1 MSVDAIQ
8 QVIQAEEQ
16 ADKILQ
22 ETNVLIE
29 EKQKNS
35 QKMID
40 VFHRERSEAVKK
52 EQKELL
58 QKQELEFEELKAPVI
73 QRTTGEIEKLQQV
86 SPGLRDKAIKLMLEA
101 VVN

>member
-16 ADKILQ
+16 AEKILQ
-22 ETNVLIE
+22 ETNLLIE

-35 QKMID
+35 QAILD
-40 VFHRERSEAVKK
+40 AFRAELSLQEKK
-52 EQKELL
+52 QQQELL
-58 QKQELEFEELKAPVI
+58 AKQTSELEQLKGPLI
-73 QRTTGEIEKLQQV
+73 KRTTGEVEKLQQV
-86 SPGLRDKAIKLMLEA
+86 SPELRGKAIALILEA